1 MTSPNRA
8 DGTIPLDEWLGFLDR
23 EYLSTFIRDGG
34 ASVKFAVADDD
45 LRPTLRDSLRAL
57 CAERGF
63 LCIEIDA
70 AARRV
75 HMPQDIFFGIAS
87 QIDWRLLA
95 NRLVLRLASE
105 SGYET
110 DGVDPA
116 GDGSVLDAVAA
127 ANDLDPSF
135 LSLRMERTIQ
145 DNVFANPRMS
155 KDFRVAM
162 THFCNTSQ
170 QPMTH
175 GRASVQPLIDWL
187 AGVNARISN
196 VRPFAVHTPINR
208 TTARYFIESALYWI
222 RYVGFSGAAIL
233 LDNTRVTIARNPR
246 DGARFYTKAMAMEHY
261 ELLREF
267 VDGVDRLES
276 TLLAVCANRDF
287 VDESSARGY
296 HIYQALQTR
305 IMDDVRDRNIVNP
318 IASLARLSPRRSA
331 D

>member
-1 MTSPNRA
+1 MTTNSDSPA
-8 DGTIPLDEWLGFLDR
+8 GTIPLDKWLGFLDR
-23 EYLSTFIRDGG
+23 EYLSTFIKDGG

-45 LRPTLRDSLRAL
+45 LRPNLRDSFRAL

-70 AARRV
+70 VARRV
-75 HMPQDIFFGIAS
+75 HMPQDIFFGMAS

-95 NRLVLRLASE
+95 NRLVLRLAAE
-105 SGYET
+105 SGYGA

-116 GDGSVLDAVAA
+116 GEGSVLDAIAA

-135 LSLRMERTIQ
+135 LSLPMARTIQ
-145 DNVFANPRMS
+145 DSVFANTRMS

-162 THFCNTSQ
+162 THFCNTSR
-170 QPMTH
+170 QPMTI

-187 AGVNARISN
+187 SGANARMSN
-196 VRPFAVHTPINR
+196 VRSFAVHTPINR
-208 TTARYFIESALYWI
+208 TTARYFIESALYWV
-222 RYVGFSGAAIL
+222 RYAGYSGAAIL
-233 LDNTRVTIARNPR
+233 LDNARVTVARNPR
-246 DGARFYTKAMAMEHY
+246 DGKRYYTKAMAMEHY

-267 VDGVDRLES
+267 IDGVDRLAS
-276 TLLAVCANRDF
+276 TMLVVSANRDF
-287 VDESSARGY
+287 VDETSARGY

-318 IASLARLSPRRSA
+318 IASLARLSP
-331 D
+331 